1 MRFEVALMIT
11 LAAGSAGL
19 AKERNKTAERLDDAA
34 DVMKEIM
41 DTSDKGIPQDLLN
54 KAQCIIIV
62 PGLKKG
68 AFIVGGKYG
77 KGFVNC
83 RKESGEGWTS
93 PAAIRVEGGSVGFQI
108 GGSETDVVMLVMNER
123 GMKKLL
129 TSKFTLGGEGEVAA
143 GPVGRDAAAQTD
155 AFMHAEMLSWSRSRG
170 VFAGI
175 SLQGATLREDLDDN
189 REMYGKEY
197 ENADILKGTLPLP
210 EPAQKLNS
218 LLDKYSPKRVS

>member
-1 MRFEVALMIT
+1 MRFHIALLITVAASSLM
-11 LAAGSAGL
+11 L
-19 AKERNKTAERLDDAA
+19 AKDKSKTAERLDDAA

-41 DTSDKGIPQDLLN
+41 DTADKGIPQDLLN
-54 KAQCIIIV
+54 KAQCIVIV

-83 RKESGEGWTS
+83 RKDSGEGWTA

-108 GGSETDVVMLVMNER
+108 GGAETDVVMLVMNER

-143 GPVGRDAAAQTD
+143 GPVGRNASAQTD
-155 AFMHAEMLSWSRSRG
+155 ALMHAEMLSWSRSRG
-170 VFAGI
+170 VFAGV

-189 REMYGKEY
+189 KEMYGQGY
-197 ENADILKGTLPLP
+197 ANADILKGTVPVP
-210 EPAQKLNS
+210 EAGQKLNT
-218 LLDKYSPKRVS
+218 LLDKYSPKKVS